1 MLMAKKEDIGA
12 EVRQINLNDPKTL
25 LSFVENPLGFN
36 ALSKLKNNYTGEWRD
51 KVISFVEN
59 ISSSYDVEHIKKEI
73 DTALQARSNQENF
86 FANLGLGIALAI
98 GAGILYWIIFN
109 FGTGF
114 LLFAALE
121 VCFYI
126 GYNSVNK
133 ISKQYFSGDTLRIID
148 DFNNVRK

>member
-1 MLMAKKEDIGA
+1 M
-12 EVRQINLNDPKTL
+12 
-25 LSFVENPLGFN
+25 ENPFGFD
-36 ALSKLKNNYTGEWRD
+36 ALIKLKNNYIGEWRD

-59 ISSSYDVEHIKKEI
+59 IKSSYDVEHIKNEI
-73 DTALQARSNQENF
+73 DTALKARSKQENF
-86 FANLGLGIALAI
+86 FANLGLGVAISI

-114 LLFAALE
+114 LLFAVLA

-133 ISKQYFSGDTLRIID
+133 ISKQYFSGDTLRIIN
-148 DFNNVRK
+148 DFNNIIK